1 MVTILPTRFARNR
14 LVREVAT
21 TYAGFLVNAVLGFI
35 TLRLMA
41 RHLGVGAFGVAM
53 LANIFMTVVAGLGE
67 PGIGTALV
75 RMASKEG
82 TSPEKIQEL
91 VVAAVRLK
99 LAVVAGVCGLVYAL
113 LPWIATA
120 FMHRPELTQ
129 LFRGSLVGAGFLS
142 MASFAGALFQIR
154 RAFRDN
160 TATIAVA
167 SVVRTAMV
175 VGLCAAGRLSLQTAI
190 GSMILMNAVQCGLC
204 VYFLRQM
211 LLALPWRT
219 PGRQQMAE
227 LVDYA
232 KCLVIWLLAGT
243 IYPRADTMLL
253 PHYVTDDRLVGF
265 YSAAAQL
272 CLLVPWLMVA
282 VNLVLMPR
290 ISALQTSREMKAA
303 FRNQILG
310 AAAIFIVFA
319 PVTLVAGPLVH
330 LIYGPHYGASVPV
343 FRLLL
348 FASAAE
354 LALNPLSNFWHAL
367 NRPSMLSALTTARL
381 TLLVFTAVL
390 TIPRAGLLGAAVA
403 VIVSTVIPLV
413 GQGVI
418 LWTTI
423 HHGAASPATRADVA
437 LSEG

>member
-1 MVTILPTRFARNR
+1 MVTILPTRIARSR

-41 RHLGVGAFGVAM
+41 QHLGVGAFGVAT

-82 TSPEKIQEL
+82 AGREKIQEL

-99 LAVVAGVCGLVYAL
+99 LAVVAAVCGLTYVL
-113 LPWIATA
+113 LPWIATV
-120 FMHRPELTQ
+120 FMHRPELTS
-129 LFRGSLVGAGFLS
+129 LFRGCLVGAGFLS

-175 VGLCAAGRLSLQTAI
+175 VGLCAGGRLSLQTAI
-190 GSMILMNAVQCGLC
+190 GSMVLMNAVQCGLC
-204 VYFLRQM
+204 VYFLRPM
-211 LLALPWRT
+211 LMALPWRT
-219 PGRQQMAE
+219 PGRQQTVE
-227 LVDYA
+227 LVEYA
-232 KCLVIWLLAGT
+232 RCLVIWLLAGT

-282 VNLVLMPR
+282 VNLVLLPR
-290 ISALQTSREMKAA
+290 ISALRSSGEMKTALRSQVAA
-303 FRNQILG
+303 
-310 AAAIFIVFA
+310 AVAIFIVFT
-319 PVTLVAGPLVH
+319 PVTLLAGPLVH
-330 LIYGPHYGASVPV
+330 LIYGPHYGASVPI

-367 NRPSMLSALTTARL
+367 NRPSMLSALTTTRL
-381 TLLVFTAVL
+381 ALLLFTAVL
-390 TIPRAGLLGAAVA
+390 AIPRLGLLGAALA

-423 HHGAASPATRADVA
+423 HHGATAQTARADVV